1 MAINIPATVYRDS
14 TPPQLTE
21 EQEKLKKDLYDKI
34 SPRRKKFIDK
44 IGYENWDPF
53 PKPNDPMEI
62 RRDISKRT
70 SQELFREYF
79 QNRPADEV
87 QSNAYRQAVLEMAI
101 GIIARDEK
109 YLGFFDFAVW
119 YYNLLEKEGLLEEKI
134 ITIPAMN
141 NDDRKSD
148 TTK

>member
-1 MAINIPATVYRDS
+1 MAIDIPATVYRDS

-34 SPRRKKFIDK
+34 PARRKKFIDK

-62 RRDISKRT
+62 RRDVTKRT

-101 GIIARDEK
+101 GIIAKDEK

-119 YYNLLEKEGLLEEKI
+119 YYNLLAKEGLLEEKKPVVN
-134 ITIPAMN
+134 IPN
-141 NDDRKSD
+141 YNDVK
-148 TTK
+148 

>member
-1 MAINIPATVYRDS
+1 MAMDIPATVYRDS
-14 TPPQLTE
+14 TPPELTE

-34 SPRRKKFIDK
+34 PARRKKFIDK

-62 RRDISKRT
+62 RRDVSKRT

-101 GIIARDEK
+101 GIIAKDEK

-119 YYNLLEKEGLLEEKI
+119 YYNLLEKEGLLEEQKPAVN
-134 ITIPAMN
+134 IPN
-141 NDDRKSD
+141 YNDVK
-148 TTK
+148 

>member
-34 SPRRKKFIDK
+34 PARRKKFIDK

-62 RRDISKRT
+62 RRDVSKRT

-79 QNRPADEV
+79 QNRPQDEV

-101 GIIARDEK
+101 GIIAKDEK

-119 YYNLLEKEGLLEEKI
+119 YYNLLEKEGLLEEKKQVVN
-134 ITIPAMN
+134 IPN
-141 NDDRKSD
+141 YNQVK
-148 TTK
+148 

>member
-141 NDDRKSD
+141 SDDRKSD

>member
-1 MAINIPATVYRDS
+1 MAIDIPATVYRDS

-34 SPRRKKFIDK
+34 SPRRRKFIDK

-79 QNRPADEV
+79 QNRPEDEV

-101 GIIARDEK
+101 GIIAKDEK

-119 YYNLLEKEGLLEEKI
+119 YYRLLEKEGLLEEKT
-134 ITIPAMN
+134 ITIPSM
-141 NDDRKSD
+141 SD
-148 TTK
+148 VTNQKK

>member
-14 TPPQLTE
+14 TPPDLTE

-34 SPRRKKFIDK
+34 PARRKKFIDK

-62 RRDISKRT
+62 RRDVSKRT

-79 QNRPADEV
+79 QTRPKDEV
-87 QSNAYRQAVLEMAI
+87 QSNAYRQAVLELAI
-101 GIIARDEK
+101 GIIGRGEK
-109 YLGFFDFAVW
+109 YLGFFYFSVW
-119 YYNLLEKEGLLEEKI
+119 DYHLLQQEGYVEENAAQEKEQ
-134 ITIPAMN
+134 
-141 NDDRKSD
+141 
-148 TTK
+148 